1 MPRKMRQSG
10 VDWIG
15 EIPEGWNIGRLK
27 SYFSYTK
34 GLNITKSDLTES
46 GIPVISYGQIHA
58 KTNSGV
64 CLKSELL
71 RFVSADVARQTPS
84 AKLEVGDIVF
94 ADTSEDYEG
103 LGNCVLVDREGVYA
117 GYHDLV
123 AKAKTPDFSKYFA
136 YLFQTDVWRD
146 QFRSRVGGIKVYS
159 VTQRGLNDVYV
170 LVPPHC
176 AQRKITDF
184 LDRHCVEIDSIMVQ
198 TKASIEDYKVLKKT
212 LVFEA
217 VTGKN
222 LKGKKVASGQDWLGD
237 IPAAWDVRRIVNL
250 YREVSER
257 GDDSLPI
264 LSVSINTGVS
274 DKELSDEEQ
283 ERVFI
288 RSEDK
293 SKYKRVQPGDLTY
306 NMMRAWQGAFGAVR
320 VNGMVSPAY
329 VVARPKVEMDSRYV
343 EYLLRSPNATREMQ
357 RYSRGIADF
366 RLRLYWPEFK
376 NIRIPCPPLE
386 EQKRIADMLDEKC
399 GEIDAVIA
407 DKERLIADL
416 ETYKKSLIFEVV
428 TGKRE
433 VA

>member
-1 MPRKMRQSG
+1 MARKMRQSG

-15 EIPEGWNIGRLK
+15 EIPEGWEMKPLKRLVSCNDNTLEEDSPADFEFDYIDVGAVKYGKGIVSRERMRFGDAPSRARRMVRQGDVIVSTVRTYLK
-27 SYFSYTK
+27 SVARIPESDVQLVASTGFAALRSKDVNADFLQYMLLAESFVSEVESKSKGISYPAI
-34 GLNITKSDLTES
+34 NASDL
-46 GIPVISYGQIHA
+46 
-58 KTNSGV
+58 
-64 CLKSELL
+64 L
-71 RFVSADVARQTPS
+71 R
-84 AKLEVGDIVF
+84 
-94 ADTSEDYEG
+94 
-103 LGNCVLVDREGVYA
+103 
-117 GYHDLV
+117 
-123 AKAKTPDFSKYFA
+123 
-136 YLFQTDVWRD
+136 
-146 QFRSRVGGIKVYS
+146 IKVP
-159 VTQRGLNDVYV
+159 
-170 LVPPHC
+170 VPALEKQVAIARSLGASC
-176 AQRKITDF
+176 G
-184 LDRHCVEIDSIMVQ
+184 EIDLAIKEN
-198 TKASIEDYKVLKKT
+198 KALIDDYKSLKT
-212 LVFEA
+212 AFSFEA

-222 LKGKKVASGQDWLGD
+222 LKGKKVSSGQDWLGE

-293 SKYKRVQPGDLTY
+293 TKYKRVQPGDLTY

>member
-15 EIPEGWNIGRLK
+15 EIPEGWKVMRFKHVATSLR
-27 SYFSYTK
+27 K
-34 GLNITKSDLTES
+34 GNGITKEDVFVDGDLPCIRYGEIYSRYGFTVDRCASKTRRSLLPDPVFVVS
-46 GIPVISYGQIHA
+46 GDILFACTGELVEEIGKNVLYRGDQPCAAGGDIMVASHDQHPAFLNYYLNCHSSQFQ
-58 KTNSGV
+58 
-64 CLKSELL
+64 KS
-71 RFVSADVARQTPS
+71 RNK
-84 AKLEVGDIVF
+84 AKLKVVHIRTSDIENLV
-94 ADTSEDYEG
+94 
-103 LGNCVLVDREGVYA
+103 VLLPPRCDQERM
-117 GYHDLV
+117 
-123 AKAKTPDFSKYFA
+123 AK
-136 YLFQTDVWRD
+136 
-146 QFRSRVGGIKVYS
+146 
-159 VTQRGLNDVYV
+159 
-170 LVPPHC
+170 
-176 AQRKITDF
+176 F
-184 LDRHCVEIDSIMVQ
+184 LDERCSEIDSIMVQ
-198 TKASIEDYKVLKKT
+198 TNASIEDYKVLKKA
-212 LVFEA
+212 LVFET

>member
-1 MPRKMRQSG
+1 MARKMRQSG

-15 EIPEGWNIGRLK
+15 EIPEGWKVGHL
-27 SYFSYTK
+27 
-34 GLNITKSDLTES
+34 LNFLRRPISDGPHETPDLVED
-46 GIPVISYGQIHA
+46 GIPFISIDSLNESEQIDFSVVKKYISREDYERFSI
-58 KTNSGV
+58 KTN
-64 CLKSELL
+64 
-71 RFVSADVARQTPS
+71 
-84 AKLEVGDIVF
+84 LEVGD
-94 ADTSEDYEG
+94 
-103 LGNCVLVDREGVYA
+103 VL
-117 GYHDLV
+117 
-123 AKAKTPDFSKYFA
+123 FSKAATIGKTAIVGSEEFMIWSPLA
-136 YLFQTDVWRD
+136 IIKPKHDVCCNRYMYRLLGCEKLIESAKLKGSYNTQANIGMRD
-146 QFRSRVGGIKVYS
+146 LEKVNVPMPPLKEQRVI
-159 VTQRGLNDVYV
+159 
-170 LVPPHC
+170 
-176 AQRKITDF
+176 AAF
-184 LDRHCVEIDSIMVQ
+184 LDFRCGEIDGIIAAS
-198 TKASIEDYKVLKKT
+198 KASIEDYRALKKT
-212 LVFEA
+212 LVFES

-222 LKGKKVASGQDWLGD
+222 LKGKKVASGQDWLGE
-237 IPAAWDVRRIVNL
+237 IPATWDVRRIVNL

-293 SKYKRVQPGDLTY
+293 TKYKRVQPGDLTY

>member
-1 MPRKMRQSG
+1 M
-10 VDWIG
+10 
-15 EIPEGWNIGRLK
+15 
-27 SYFSYTK
+27 
-34 GLNITKSDLTES
+34 
-46 GIPVISYGQIHA
+46 
-58 KTNSGV
+58 
-64 CLKSELL
+64 
-71 RFVSADVARQTPS
+71 
-84 AKLEVGDIVF
+84 
-94 ADTSEDYEG
+94 
-103 LGNCVLVDREGVYA
+103 
-117 GYHDLV
+117 
-123 AKAKTPDFSKYFA
+123 
-136 YLFQTDVWRD
+136 
-146 QFRSRVGGIKVYS
+146 
-159 VTQRGLNDVYV
+159 
-170 LVPPHC
+170 
-176 AQRKITDF
+176 
-184 LDRHCVEIDSIMVQ
+184 DSTMVQ

-222 LKGKKVASGQDWLGD
+222 LKGKKVASGQDWLGE
-237 IPAAWDVRRIVNL
+237 IPATWDVRRIVNL

-293 SKYKRVQPGDLTY
+293 TKYKRVQPGDLTY

>member
-15 EIPEGWNIGRLK
+15 EIPEGWQINRLK
-27 SYFSYTK
+27 HIVTSLRK
-34 GLNITKSDLTES
+34 GNGITKE
-46 GIPVISYGQIHA
+46 
-58 KTNSGV
+58 
-64 CLKSELL
+64 E
-71 RFVSADVARQTPS
+71 
-84 AKLEVGDIVF
+84 VF
-94 ADTSEDYEG
+94 ADGDLPCIRYGEIYSKYGFSVDCCASRTRRSLMPDPVFVSSGDILFACTGELVEEIGKNVLYKGTEPCVAGGDIMVATHDQNPSFLNYY
-103 LGNCVLVDREGVYA
+103 LNCRSSQFQKSRN
-117 GYHDLV
+117 
-123 AKAKTPDFSKYFA
+123 KAKLKVVHIKTSDIENLIVLLPTLQEQERIA
-136 YLFQTDVWRD
+136 NYLDD
-146 QFRSRVGGIKVYS
+146 QCS
-159 VTQRGLNDVYV
+159 VIESAV
-170 LVPPHC
+170 
-176 AQRKITDF
+176 
-184 LDRHCVEIDSIMVQ
+184 VQ
-198 TKASIEDYKVLKKT
+198 TKATIDDYKTLKKT

-222 LKGKKVASGQDWLGD
+222 LKGKKVSSGQDWLGD

-274 DKELSDEEQ
+274 DRELSDEEQ

-293 SKYKRVQPGDLTY
+293 TKYKRVQPGDLTY

-399 GEIDAVIA
+399 GEIDAIIA
-407 DKERLIADL
+407 DKERLISDL
-416 ETYKKSLIFEVV
+416 EAYKKSLIFEVV

>member
-1 MPRKMRQSG
+1 MRKMRQSG

-15 EIPEGWNIGRLK
+15 EIPANWRVGRLK
-27 SYFSYTK
+27 HCLSMLESGGTP
-34 GLNITKSDLTES
+34 KSDDDDFYTDEGGVPWVSIADMSSCDCVVDTKKHLTPA
-46 GIPVISYGQIHA
+46 GI
-58 KTNSGV
+58 
-64 CLKSELL
+64 
-71 RFVSADVARQTPS
+71 AD
-84 AKLEVGDIVF
+84 K
-94 ADTSEDYEG
+94 
-103 LGNCVLVDREGVYA
+103 
-117 GYHDLV
+117 DL
-123 AKAKTPDFSKYFA
+123 
-136 YLFQTDVWRD
+136 
-146 QFRSRVGGIKVYS
+146 KVYPAGTTLYS
-159 VTQRGLNDVYV
+159 IYATIGKVAVLGRPAAINQAILALSFERNSCSQYYRYLLKAYEPFATSFTTENTQKNLNAQKVRNIGVTL
-170 LVPPHC
+170 PPLC
-176 AQRKITDF
+176 DQEGIAKF
-184 LDRHCVEIDSIMVQ
+184 LDERCSEINSIMVQ
-198 TKASIEDYKVLKKT
+198 TKASIEDYKVMKKN
-212 LVFEA
+212 LVFDA

-222 LKGKKVASGQDWLGD
+222 LKGKKVASGQDWLGE

-293 SKYKRVQPGDLTY
+293 TKYKRVQPGDLTY

-399 GEIDAVIA
+399 GEIDAIIA
-407 DKERLIADL
+407 DKERLISDL
-416 ETYKKSLIFEVV
+416 EAYKKSLIFEVV

>member
-15 EIPEGWNIGRLK
+15 EIPEGWGMGVVKRCYNLILGKMLCSSPEEPNATLEKYLCAANVHFSGIDDSDLK
-27 SYFSYTK
+27 KMWFSPAERNAYAVKSGDLLVVEGGAGAGGAAIVDKVDGFVGVQNSIIVVRSKGSSSLRVLKYWLQAIVPMGYIDYVCNKATIPHYTK
-34 GLNITKSDLTES
+34 EK
-46 GIPVISYGQIHA
+46 
-58 KTNSGV
+58 
-64 CLKSELL
+64 
-71 RFVSADVARQTPS
+71 
-84 AKLEVGDIVF
+84 
-94 ADTSEDYEG
+94 
-103 LGNCVLVDREGVYA
+103 LGNSLIPIIPSRLQNKIADYL
-117 GYHDLV
+117 D
-123 AKAKTPDFSKYFA
+123 SK
-136 YLFQTDVWRD
+136 
-146 QFRSRVGGIKVYS
+146 
-159 VTQRGLNDVYV
+159 
-170 LVPPHC
+170 C
-176 AQRKITDF
+176 A
-184 LDRHCVEIDSIMVQ
+184 EIDGAVEALKTTID
-198 TKASIEDYKVLKKT
+198 DYRVMKKT
-212 LVFEA
+212 LVFDA

-222 LKGKKVASGQDWLGD
+222 LKGKKVPSGQDWLGD

-293 SKYKRVQPGDLTY
+293 TKYKRVQPGDLTY

-376 NIRIPCPPLE
+376 NIRIPCPPRE

-399 GEIDAVIA
+399 GEIDAIIA
-407 DKERLIADL
+407 DKERLISDL
-416 ETYKKSLIFEVV
+416 EAYKKSLIFEVV

>member
-1 MPRKMRQSG
+1 MVVNNYIFDEELVLLGEDGAPFFDSTRPVAFRVREKIWVNNHIHVLKARPQIDSGFLVHWLNSVDYHDFIKGSILTKLTQGEMR
-10 VDWIG
+10 
-15 EIPEGWNIGRLK
+15 
-27 SYFSYTK
+27 T
-34 GLNITKSDLTES
+34 
-46 GIPVISYGQIHA
+46 IPVLMPS
-58 KTNSGV
+58 
-64 CLKSELL
+64 LSE
-71 RFVSADVARQTPS
+71 
-84 AKLEVGDIVF
+84 
-94 ADTSEDYEG
+94 
-103 LGNCVLVDREGVYA
+103 
-117 GYHDLV
+117 
-123 AKAKTPDFSKYFA
+123 
-136 YLFQTDVWRD
+136 
-146 QFRSRVGGIKVYS
+146 
-159 VTQRGLNDVYV
+159 
-170 LVPPHC
+170 
-176 AQRKITDF
+176 QRKIANH
-184 LDRHCVEIDSIMVQ
+184 LDLRCGEVDGIIAD

-212 LVFEA
+212 LVFDA

-222 LKGKKVASGQDWLGD
+222 LKGKKVASGQDWWGE
-237 IPAAWDVRRIVNL
+237 IPAVWDVRRIVNL

-274 DKELSDEEQ
+274 DRELSDEEQ

-399 GEIDAVIA
+399 GEIDAIIA
-407 DKERLIADL
+407 DKERLISDL
-416 ETYKKSLIFEVV
+416 EAYKKSLIFEVV

>member
-1 MPRKMRQSG
+1 MDRGSAQSTVPSVRMPMLLDHKVVIPQ
-10 VDWIG
+10 DG
-15 EIPEGWNIGRLK
+15 EQDR
-27 SYFSYTK
+27 
-34 GLNITKSDLTES
+34 
-46 GIPVISYGQIHA
+46 
-58 KTNSGV
+58 
-64 CLKSELL
+64 
-71 RFVSADVARQTPS
+71 
-84 AKLEVGDIVF
+84 IV
-94 ADTSEDYEG
+94 
-103 LGNCVLVDREGVYA
+103 
-117 GYHDLV
+117 
-123 AKAKTPDFSKYFA
+123 A
-136 YLFQTDVWRD
+136 YLD
-146 QFRSRVGGIKVYS
+146 SRCAEINEVIEK
-159 VTQRGLNDVYV
+159 TKLTINDYR
-170 LVPPHC
+170 L
-176 AQRKITDF
+176 
-184 LDRHCVEIDSIMVQ
+184 
-198 TKASIEDYKVLKKT
+198 LKKT

-293 SKYKRVQPGDLTY
+293 TKYKRVQPGDLTY

>member
-15 EIPEGWNIGRLK
+15 EIPEGWDLIPLKRYGEVRNGLAVERELDSKTLGAVPVYGSGGVFKYTDKILHSGESVLFGR
-27 SYFSYTK
+27 K
-34 GLNITKSDLTES
+34 GTLGKPLYVNGDFWTVDTMYYSTFHDCESGFAYYLLTAFDWEPHITKTAIPSVVASD
-46 GIPVISYGQIHA
+46 
-58 KTNSGV
+58 
-64 CLKSELL
+64 
-71 RFVSADVARQTPS
+71 
-84 AKLEVGDIVF
+84 VF
-94 ADTSEDYEG
+94 ALKFPFPERGEQKRI
-103 LGNCVLVDREGVYA
+103 V
-117 GYHDLV
+117 
-123 AKAKTPDFSKYFA
+123 KY
-136 YLFQTDVWRD
+136 LRRQC
-146 QFRSRVGGIKVYS
+146 
-159 VTQRGLNDVYV
+159 N
-170 LVPPHC
+170 
-176 AQRKITDF
+176 
-184 LDRHCVEIDSIMVQ
+184 EIDSSLVAVQ
-198 TKASIEDYKVLKKT
+198 KSIDDYKVLKKT
-212 LVFEA
+212 FVFEA
-217 VTGKN
+217 VTGKT
-222 LKGKKVASGQDWLGD
+222 LKGKKVVSGQDWLGD

-293 SKYKRVQPGDLTY
+293 TKYKRVQPGDLTY

>member
-15 EIPEGWNIGRLK
+15 EIPEGWQINRLK
-27 SYFSYTK
+27 HIVMSLRK
-34 GLNITKSDLTES
+34 GNGITKEEGFADGDLPCIRYGEIYSKYGFSVDCCASRTRRS
-46 GIPVISYGQIHA
+46 LMPDPV
-58 KTNSGV
+58 
-64 CLKSELL
+64 
-71 RFVSADVARQTPS
+71 FVSSGDILFACTGELVEEIGKNVLYKGTEPCVAGGDIMVATHDQNPS
-84 AKLEVGDIVF
+84 FLNYYLNCHSSQFQKSRNKAKLKVVHIKTSDI
-94 ADTSEDYEG
+94 EN
-103 LGNCVLVDREGVYA
+103 LIVLLPTLQEQERIA
-117 GYHDLV
+117 N
-123 AKAKTPDFSKYFA
+123 
-136 YLFQTDVWRD
+136 YLDD
-146 QFRSRVGGIKVYS
+146 QCS
-159 VTQRGLNDVYV
+159 VIESAV
-170 LVPPHC
+170 
-176 AQRKITDF
+176 
-184 LDRHCVEIDSIMVQ
+184 VQ
-198 TKASIEDYKVLKKT
+198 TKATIDDYKTLKKS

-222 LKGKKVASGQDWLGD
+222 LKGKKVSSGQDWVGD

-293 SKYKRVQPGDLTY
+293 TKYKRVQPGDLTY

>member
-15 EIPEGWNIGRLK
+15 DIPEGWKVMRFKHVATSLR
-27 SYFSYTK
+27 K
-34 GLNITKSDLTES
+34 GNGITKED
-46 GIPVISYGQIHA
+46 
-58 KTNSGV
+58 
-64 CLKSELL
+64 
-71 RFVSADVARQTPS
+71 
-84 AKLEVGDIVF
+84 VF
-94 ADTSEDYEG
+94 ADGDLPCIRYGEIYSRYGFT
-103 LGNCVLVDREGVYA
+103 VDRCASKTRRNLLPDPVFVVSGDILFACTGELVEEIGKNVLYRGDQPCAA
-117 GYHDLV
+117 GGDIMVASHDQHPAFLNYYLNCHSSQFQKSRN
-123 AKAKTPDFSKYFA
+123 KAK
-136 YLFQTDVWRD
+136 L
-146 QFRSRVGGIKVYS
+146 KVAHIRTS
-159 VTQRGLNDVYV
+159 DIENLVV
-170 LVPPHC
+170 LLPPLC
-176 AQRKITDF
+176 EQERMAKF
-184 LDRHCVEIDSIMVQ
+184 LDERCSEIDSIMVQ

-222 LKGKKVASGQDWLGD
+222 LKGKKIASGQDWLGE

-274 DKELSDEEQ
+274 DKELTDEEQ

-293 SKYKRVQPGDLTY
+293 TKYKRVQPGDLTY

-376 NIRIPCPPLE
+376 NIRIPCPSLE

-399 GEIDAVIA
+399 GEIDAIIA

>member
-15 EIPEGWNIGRLK
+15 EIPEGWGMLPLK
-27 SYFSYTK
+27 RCADCLDGKRIPIDVAQRVKGPYPYWGAGSIQDYVNNYIFDEELVLLGEDGAPFFDSTRPVAFRVREKIWVNNHIHVLKARPQIDSGFLVHWLNSVDYHDFIKGSILTK
-34 GLNITKSDLTES
+34 LTQGEMRT
-46 GIPVISYGQIHA
+46 IPVLMPS
-58 KTNSGV
+58 
-64 CLKSELL
+64 LSE
-71 RFVSADVARQTPS
+71 
-84 AKLEVGDIVF
+84 
-94 ADTSEDYEG
+94 
-103 LGNCVLVDREGVYA
+103 
-117 GYHDLV
+117 
-123 AKAKTPDFSKYFA
+123 
-136 YLFQTDVWRD
+136 
-146 QFRSRVGGIKVYS
+146 
-159 VTQRGLNDVYV
+159 
-170 LVPPHC
+170 
-176 AQRKITDF
+176 QRKIANH
-184 LDRHCVEIDSIMVQ
+184 LDLRCGEVDGIIAD

-212 LVFEA
+212 LVFDA

-293 SKYKRVQPGDLTY
+293 TKYKRVQPGDLTY

-386 EQKRIADMLDEKC
+386 EQRRIADMLDEKC

>member
-15 EIPEGWNIGRLK
+15 EIPEGWEVKHVSRLATQVKSKNDGLVEKNLLSLSYGRVIRKPIDTVGGLLAQSFDGYNIIQGDDVVLRLTDLQNDQH
-27 SYFSYTK
+27 SLRVGLARERGIITSAYTTLRPREIGGGTYLYYALGAFDLSK
-34 GLNITKSDLTES
+34 GFYGMGSGVRQGLNYDEVKKI
-46 GIPVISYGQIHA
+46 
-58 KTNSGV
+58 
-64 CLKSELL
+64 
-71 RFVSADVARQTPS
+71 
-84 AKLEVGDIVF
+84 KLPF
-94 ADTSEDYEG
+94 
-103 LGNCVLVDREGVYA
+103 
-117 GYHDLV
+117 
-123 AKAKTPDFSKYFA
+123 
-136 YLFQTDVWRD
+136 
-146 QFRSRVGGIKVYS
+146 
-159 VTQRGLNDVYV
+159 
-170 LVPPHC
+170 PPHHT
-176 AQRKITDF
+176 QRKIADYLDSQCNETDGTVTA
-184 LDRHCVEIDSIMVQ
+184 LK
-198 TKASIEDYKVLKKT
+198 TTIEDYKVLKKS

-222 LKGKKVASGQDWLGD
+222 LKGAKVPSGQDWLGE

-416 ETYKKSLIFEVV
+416 ERYKKSLIFEVV

>member
-15 EIPEGWNIGRLK
+15 EIPEGWKVCRLK
-27 SYFSYTK
+27 HVAD
-34 GLNITKSDLTES
+34 I
-46 GIPVISYGQIHA
+46 IMGQ
-58 KTNSGV
+58 S
-64 CLKSELL
+64 
-71 RFVSADVARQTPS
+71 PS
-84 AKLEVGDIVF
+84 AEDIK
-94 ADTSEDYEG
+94 DSG
-103 LGNCVLVDREGVYA
+103 
-117 GYHDLV
+117 
-123 AKAKTPDFSKYFA
+123 KTPFMQGNREFGLRYPNPSLYCESCSKH
-136 YLFQTDVWRD
+136 
-146 QFRSRVGGIKVYS
+146 SRVGDVLMSVRAPVGAVNISDRVYAIG
-159 VTQRGLNDVYV
+159 RGLCSIKAVGIEREYLEFFIRKSSQDF
-170 LVPPHC
+170 LVDSNGSTFEAITTASLLNFPVIIPSL
-176 AQRKITDF
+176 AEQRAIASFLSSQCSEIDGLITD
-184 LDRHCVEIDSIMVQ
+184 
-198 TKASIEDYKVLKKT
+198 TKVSIEDYKVLKKT

-222 LKGKKVASGQDWLGD
+222 LKGKKVASGQDWLGE

-293 SKYKRVQPGDLTY
+293 TKYKRVQPGDLTY